1 MAENTETNPTEK
13 KVLNFVQQ
21 IITDDLKE
29 GKNHCR
35 SIRMSRHPFFG
46 TSFIL

>member
-29 GKNHCR
+29 GKNHGR
-35 SIRMSRHPFFG
+35 IQTRFPP
-46 TSFIL
+46 